1 MDRSEKK
8 RDQVHGI
15 GQGTD
20 RGVPGVVERC
30 TEQSIIVKCTAMH
43 LSGLSKSGA
52 GRQWRNSG

>member
-30 TEQSIIVKCTAMH
+30 TEQSIIVKCTAIASEW
-43 LSGLSKSGA
+43 LVEVGSWSAVEKSG
-52 GRQWRNSG
+52 